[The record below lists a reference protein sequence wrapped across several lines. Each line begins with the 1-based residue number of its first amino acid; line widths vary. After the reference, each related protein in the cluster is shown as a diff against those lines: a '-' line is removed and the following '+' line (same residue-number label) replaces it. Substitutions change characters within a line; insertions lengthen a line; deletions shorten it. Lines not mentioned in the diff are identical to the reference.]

1 MYVTY
6 EYYTNTFGGTAISS
20 ESTFTQFERKVRV
33 SIDDFTSNRLKNNST
48 LITDDVK
55 ECLCVMIEKAYSI
68 DQEQAMSSDGTG
80 KLISSES
87 VDGHSVAY
95 AISDSQKNEID
106 QSGIT
111 KIKLY
116 NIAKDYLWDTGLLY
130 RGLDRCKLK
139 QV

>member
-1 MYVTY
+1 
-6 EYYTNTFGGTAISS
+6 
-20 ESTFTQFERKVRV
+20 
-33 SIDDFTSNRLKNNST
+33 
-48 LITDDVK
+48 
-55 ECLCVMIEKAYSI
+55 
-68 DQEQAMSSDGTG
+68 MSSDGTG